1 MTDVE
6 GVFASGG
13 KSVVYAMAAG
23 TKAAEAI
30 DRYISKK
37 TGRSATPR
45 PDPFGGKTLH
55 RLPDGYG
62 GPTWHL

>member
-23 TKAAEAI
+23 SKAAEAI
-30 DRYISKK
+30 DAYLARKE
-37 TGRSATPR
+37 GRAPIPR
-45 PDPFGGKTLH
+45 PDPFGGASP
-55 RLPDGYG
+55 RPRPSGYG
-62 GPTWHL
+62 GPTWTL